1 MKRQVKLITIVLSVL
16 LLLAAAIP
24 MTVWA
29 EDPVPALLITEICY
43 NPTFIEGNDKDLAD
57 TADVLEYVELTN
69 ISSETVSLE
78 GITLQYS
85 KEGFDGAYRVNTVL
99 AMEGGDMTL
108 ASGEVAIIAVY
119 NADTAQAGLAYATA
133 EEKKAYYDFF
143 VEFYAC
149 AEVVSAKN
157 FYIAPAVE
165 SGSGNAI
172 ENAFRLDNGNENSVM
187 RIVDKD
193 GATLCEAVYDAAKWN
208 RNWFSVNFF
217 YREGIVEGHPL
228 ATLAYNIAG
237 STPGVIRANQ
247 ITAEGLAPTG
257 ETVPLKVMEYNVC
270 AENTKQT
277 YPDGS
282 KPTMDERIEMVFD
295 VIEGHDPDV
304 IGLTEINYLWLPYL
318 EENVTSEGGKYA
330 AYGRSGQGSTY
341 GSGRYSGQK
350 WDLFNL
356 ILWRTDKYELVE
368 SGSFW
373 GSRTPDRVNT
383 CNWPNGLTGDMGRAM
398 NWVIL
403 KDKATGLEFFFLC
416 GHLDAK
422 TDEVRTLSAEL
433 IRNRALD
440 IAEGRPIILVGDWNA
455 NERRPAYGELTKDG
469 LDDARYL
476 TADYEDMNIYNTY
489 NKWGEYT
496 DEYTTRPPIDH
507 CFVSTANVFVD
518 SALMDQAFID
528 EAKTMY
534 ASDHNAT
541 IFSLQLLLPK
551 TEEET
556 EAPTDGDTEEITTP
570 VTETTTEPPTDAVT
584 DPVTEAPTAEPTQ
597 PAKGGCGSVV
607 SLSVMALLPA
617 VAVALS
623 KEKKF

>member
-1 MKRQVKLITIVLSVL
+1 MENIKFVIEKSARIDKLVNALYEKMPEIESARGLLVTESYKASENLPVILRRRAAFAHILRNIPIVIRDNELVVGSATVAPRGCQVFPEYSYEWLE
-16 LLLAAAIP
+16 AEFD
-24 MTVWA
+24 TVATRDADPFYISEKTKA
-29 EDPVPALLITEICY
+29 ELHDAYSYWKGKTCS
-43 NPTFIEGNDKDLAD
+43 DLAKS
-57 TADVLEYVELTN
+57 N
-69 ISSETVSLE
+69 
-78 GITLQYS
+78 
-85 KEGFDGAYRVNTVL
+85 
-99 AMEGGDMTL
+99 M
-108 ASGEVAIIAVY
+108 
-119 NADTAQAGLAYATA
+119 
-133 EEKKAYYDFF
+133 
-143 VEFYAC
+143 
-149 AEVVSAKN
+149 
-157 FYIAPAVE
+157 APAAYE
-165 SGSGNAI
+165 
-172 ENAFRLDNGNENSVM
+172 AF
-187 RIVDKD
+187 
-193 GATLCEAVYDAAKWN
+193 
-208 RNWFSVNFF
+208 
-217 YREGIVEGHPL
+217 
-228 ATLAYNIAG
+228 
-237 STPGVIRANQ
+237 
-247 ITAEGLAPTG
+247 
-257 ETVPLKVMEYNVC
+257 TVHGMFN
-270 AENTKQT
+270 
-277 YPDGS
+277 PDGS

-518 SALMDQAFID
+518 SALMDQAIID

-541 IFSLQLLLPK
+541 IFSLRLLLPK

-623 KEKKF
+623 KKKKF